1 MAPLKVTV
9 VGSSSISRQAERGV
23 LTVSAKA
30 EGPEKEL
37 VSQEVTSASKELH
50 RMFTELSPKTESGA
64 ATADAPITVFSS
76 TMLRTG
82 FYDKTDKTPETR
94 TRVHTATSSYSAI
107 FRNFAKL
114 GEVVGKLMTH
124 PNVSIERVEWKLT
137 DATIKSLHSESRT
150 LAMQNAIE
158 KAEDYARVV
167 GRKVFACEINESDHG
182 NQVAMLQQQ
191 QQQQQQ
197 MARSAVY
204 GSGAG
209 PSHDGSV
216 DMTPQD
222 IRYTG
227 RVTVKFESEPE
238 M

>member
-1 MAPLKVTV
+1 MAPLTVTV
-9 VGSSSISRQAERGV
+9 TGSSNISRQAERGV
-23 LTVSAKA
+23 LTVSAKS

-37 VSQEVTSASKELH
+37 
-50 RMFTELSPKTESGA
+50 TEAGA

-82 FYDKTDKTPETR
+82 FYDQTDKTSETR

-107 FRNFAKL
+107 FRDFAKL
-114 GEVVGKLMTH
+114 GDVVGKLMTH
-124 PNVSIERVEWKLT
+124 PHVSIDRVEWKLT

-150 LAMQNAIE
+150 LAMENAIE

-167 GRKVFACEINESDHG
+167 GQKVLAREINDSNHG
-182 NQVAMLQQQ
+182 NQVAMLQQ

-204 GSGAG
+204 GSGVG
-209 PSHDGSV
+209 PSHDGSL

-238 M
+238 I

>member
-1 MAPLKVTV
+1 MAPLTVTV
-9 VGSSSISRQAERGV
+9 TGSSSISRQAERGV
-23 LTVSAKA
+23 LTVSAKS
-30 EGPEKEL
+30 EGPKKEL
-37 VSQEVTSASKELH
+37 VSHEVTSASKELH
-50 RMFTELSPKTESGA
+50 RMFTELSPKTETGT
-64 ATADAPITVFSS
+64 ATEDAPITVFSS

-82 FYDKTDKTPETR
+82 FYDQPQPDKTR
-94 TRVHTATSSYSAI
+94 TRVHTATSSYSVI
-107 FRNFAKL
+107 FRNLAKL
-114 GEVVGKLMTH
+114 GDVVGKLMTH
-124 PNVSIERVEWKLT
+124 PHVSIDRVEWKLT

-150 LAMQNAIE
+150 LAMENAIE

-167 GRKVFACEINESDHG
+167 GRKVFAREINDSAHG

-191 QQQQQQ
+191 QQQFQ
-197 MARSAVY
+197 MARSAVH
-204 GSGAG
+204 GSGVG

-227 RVTVKFESEPE
+227 SVTVKFESEPE

>member
-1 MAPLKVTV
+1 MAPLTVTV
-9 VGSSSISRQAERGV
+9 TGSSSISRQAERGV
-23 LTVSAKA
+23 LTVSAKS
-30 EGPEKEL
+30 EGPEKEI
-37 VSQEVTSASKELH
+37 VSHEVTSASKELH
-50 RMFTELSPKTESGA
+50 RMFTELSPKTEAGA

-82 FYDKTDKTPETR
+82 FYDQTDKTSETR

-114 GEVVGKLMTH
+114 GDVVGNLMTH
-124 PNVSIERVEWKLT
+124 PHVSIDRVEWKLT

-150 LAMQNAIE
+150 LAMENAIE

-167 GRKVFACEINESDHG
+167 GRKVFAREINDSDHG

-191 QQQQQQ
+191 Q

-204 GSGAG
+204 GSGVG
-209 PSHDGSV
+209 PSHDSSV

>member
-1 MAPLKVTV
+1 MAPLSVTV
-9 VGSSSISRQAERGV
+9 TGSSSISRQAERGV

-37 VSQEVTSASKELH
+37 VSQEVTSASNELH
-50 RMFTELSPKTESGA
+50 QMFTALSPKTEVGA
-64 ATADAPITVFSS
+64 ATADAPVTVFSS

-82 FYDKTDKTPETR
+82 YFDQNDRKSETK
-94 TRVHTATSSYSAI
+94 TRVHTATSSYSVI

-124 PNVSIERVEWKLT
+124 PHVSIDRVEWKLT
-137 DATIKSLHSESRT
+137 DVTIKSLHSESRT

-167 GRKVFACEINESDHG
+167 ERKVVPREIDDSGHG
-182 NQVAMLQQQ
+182 NQVMAMQQQ
-191 QQQQQQ
+191 AQQ
-197 MARSAVY
+197 MARSATSY
-204 GSGAG
+204 GSGLG
-209 PSHDGSV
+209 SGHDGSV

-227 RVTVKFESEPE
+227 HVTVKFESEPE